1 MVWYVS
7 LIFCIQDQADCESVD
22 VFDDEHSSIS
32 RLYRDLECQH
42 HLVQERHDLRPDIPG
57 LTPVGFERWVT
68 LLIQAHPDEEFE
80 RLQKAVLEMPI
91 SNPDDKKE
99 RFPKELS
106 RRLFPGSEDRRIRD
120 RLEKTIVEHAGV
132 ILPKPSSS
140 PDVPKVSQTEA
151 PLRRTETMDSE
162 SSSYVPSNIERER
175 KPYSNIPNESAID
188 DTNPPVQSQ
197 PIERERKPYRAQP
210 GGGKLYEEEGRPN
223 PPNPP
228 LHPVRSNSSAGA
240 PRPIPVGGYKA
251 PEFAPPEIHNRAHR
265 LSTSQR
271 RRHSPSGNDFR
282 RSDGDL
288 RTFNPS
294 VYQSSN
300 VPPTA
305 EAYEDDGRRHTREA
319 EVRRAEYI
327 RRQADEDVSKYGGS
341 PSSRPRTYDPR
352 IDSDPRRTSYAN
364 EEDYYRAAGRSQGNG
379 YDYSQTYR

>member
-1 MVWYVS
+1 M
-7 LIFCIQDQADCESVD
+7 
-22 VFDDEHSSIS
+22 
-32 RLYRDLECQH
+32 
-42 HLVQERHDLRPDIPG
+42 QERHDLRPDIPG

-106 RRLFPGSEDRRIRD
+106 RRLFPLSEDRRTRD
-120 RLEKTIVEHAGV
+120 RLEKAIVEHAGV
-132 ILPKPSSS
+132 TLPRRSNS
-140 PDVPKVSQTEA
+140 PDVLKTSQTEV
-151 PLRRTETMDSE
+151 PLRRTETQDSE

-188 DTNPPVQSQ
+188 DTNPPVMAQ
-197 PIERERKPYRAQP
+197 PIERERKPYRSQP
-210 GGGKLYEEEGRPN
+210 GGGKVYEDDCR
-223 PPNPP
+223 PNPP

-240 PRPIPVGGYKA
+240 IRPVAVGGYKVAGDFA
-251 PEFAPPEIHNRAHR
+251 PPPEIHNRVHR

-288 RTFNPS
+288 RTFVPS
-294 VYQSSN
+294 AYPSSN
-300 VPPTA
+300 VQSSTA
-305 EAYEDDGRRHTREA
+305 EGYEDDGRRHAREA
-319 EVRRAEYI
+319 EGRRAEYI
-327 RRQADEDVSKYGGS
+327 RRQADDDVSKYGGS
-341 PSSRPRTYDPR
+341 PSRTRTYDPR

-364 EEDYYRAAGRSQGNG
+364 DEDYYRAAGRPQGSG
-379 YDYSQTYR
+379 YDYPQTYR